1 VGTCISKEEKI
12 DMRPL
17 KSANPDKL
25 LEEGLSDRVYPG
37 AVLLV
42 VHRGKRVFFRA
53 VGHAALEP
61 RPILMKMGTIFDLA
75 SLTKPLATTL
85 AMMKLVEQERVN
97 LEDTL
102 EGLLPGQVS
111 EDKRAITPRLL
122 LSHASG
128 MADWQPFYSR
138 LDAVPPGQRKQQVR
152 EWIMDIPLVSSPG
165 SEALYSDLGF
175 MVLEWIIELKTG
187 KNLNELLLDQ
197 WYGPLGLRNLFLY
210 EQTRPPHLEK
220 TAFAATEFCRRRN
233 RILQGE
239 VHDEN
244 AYAVGG
250 YAGHAGLFGTAED
263 VSGIAGFLLECYLGM
278 RKGLLQPDTVRAFFT
293 RQGEPEDTTWALG
306 WDTPSRSGSSAGD
319 CFSEKSVGHLGF
331 TGTSL
336 WMDLERQLLVIF
348 LTNRVHP
355 SSENEKI
362 KAFRPRIHNRV
373 MEMLGFGKRR
383 GEANG

>member
-1 VGTCISKEEKI
+1 
-12 DMRPL
+12 MRPL
-17 KSANPDKL
+17 KSANPDRL

-42 VHRGKRVFFRA
+42 AHRGKRVLFRA

-61 RPILMKMGTIFDLA
+61 HRIPMQKGTIFDLA

-85 AMMKLVEQERVN
+85 AMMTLVEQGGVN

-102 EGLLPGQVS
+102 GGLLPGRVP
-111 EDKRAITPRLL
+111 EDKRAITPRKL

-128 MADWQPFYSR
+128 MADWQPFYSG
-138 LDAVPPGQRKQQVR
+138 LDAVPPDQRKRQVR
-152 EWIMDIPLVSSPG
+152 DWIMDIPLVSSPG
-165 SEALYSDLGF
+165 SESLYSDLGF

-187 KNLNELLLDQ
+187 KNLNEFLLDQ
-197 WYGPLGLRNLFLY
+197 WYGPLGLKNLFLY
-210 EQTRPPHLEK
+210 EQARSPYLEK
-220 TAFAATEFCRRRN
+220 TAFAATEFCARRN
-233 RILQGE
+233 RVLQGE
-239 VHDEN
+239 VQDEN

-263 VSGIAGFLLECYLGM
+263 VSGIAGFLLQCYLGI
-278 RKGLLQPDTVRAFFT
+278 RKDLLQPATVRAFFT

-306 WDTPSRSGSSAGD
+306 WDTPSPSGSSAGD

-336 WMDLERQLLVIF
+336 WMDLEKQVSVIF

-355 SSENEKI
+355 SRENEKI
-362 KAFRPRIHNRV
+362 KAFRPRIHNGV

-383 GEANG
+383 GGTNG